1 MMDCNQGSGFAD
13 GNVVQ
18 FESGNLENDVNENP
32 CLGSIDRAVSAI
44 EDGIQNRETSVDINP
59 MSNQEGTLSQF
70 GVGSEPQN
78 KRPRSSLMVDLMAS
92 DRSKVIKMLYKTK
105 LCKFRNGNC
114 LAKNCNYAHSSEEL
128 REPPKWQ
135 EIFAE
140 PPKEEDLELSET
152 REVFPIPVVEL
163 SGETQGISMR
173 QYCLNYYTEEGCLY
187 GENCNFIHEEHDRE
201 SVAICLLPGNDCVS
215 EEGNVSKPIVRFA
228 NWRTR
233 LCTKWERTGCCT
245 FGSECHFAHGTAELQ
260 RYGGGPVYG
269 AVNDSPVL
277 AAKAS
282 ARRRLPNLI
291 HKTGEIPS
299 RKWSGPE
306 KISKIYGD
314 WIDDLQ

>member
-114 LAKNCNYAHSSEEL
+114 LAKNCNYAH
-128 REPPKWQ
+128 K
-135 EIFAE
+135 
-140 PPKEEDLELSET
+140 
-152 REVFPIPVVEL
+152 
-163 SGETQGISMR
+163 
-173 QYCLNYYTEEGCLY
+173 
-187 GENCNFIHEEHDRE
+187 
-201 SVAICLLPGNDCVS
+201 
-215 EEGNVSKPIVRFA
+215 
-228 NWRTR
+228 
-233 LCTKWERTGCCT
+233 
-245 FGSECHFAHGTAELQ
+245 LQ